1 ESPPCFLVRNI
12 VLRVDAYVSL
22 MMEETVTPVQL
33 KRELRRIA
41 WGQERLAQKLGVWPS
56 EVRDWLAGKEPVPE
70 VVASDIRD
78 LPSQN
83 LRPPLVK
90 MSLASPGLSESGR

>member
-1 ESPPCFLVRNI
+1 
-12 VLRVDAYVSL
+12 
-22 MMEETVTPVQL
+22 MTEETLTPVQL

-41 WGQERLAQKLGVWPS
+41 WGQERLAEKLGVWPS

-90 MSLASPGLSESGR
+90 MSLASPGLSESGRS